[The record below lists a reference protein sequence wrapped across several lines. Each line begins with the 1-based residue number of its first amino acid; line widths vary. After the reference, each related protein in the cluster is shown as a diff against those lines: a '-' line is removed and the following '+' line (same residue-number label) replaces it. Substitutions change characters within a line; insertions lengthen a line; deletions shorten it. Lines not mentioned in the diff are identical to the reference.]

1 MTEPPSWTAEE
12 DLRRTGLE
20 RALRHDRM
28 TVTLSAGALA
38 ALAWTW
44 IVAMGL
50 DMYRGMDGASAWA
63 MTLRWGRVE
72 TALLLAM
79 WIVMMVAMMTPA
91 AIPVLLIY
99 GGVVRSSADAPA
111 APRRVWL
118 LAAGYFTAW
127 GAFSAG
133 ATVLQRLLSSIA
145 IVTPMME
152 VGDRRAAGT
161 LLVLAGAY
169 QLTPAKRSCLRL
181 CRSAAAIVAE
191 CWRPGDGG
199 AFSMGVRH
207 GLHCLGCC
215 WALMLLL
222 FVGGVMNLYAIGAI
236 TLVVLVEKLGPGETY
251 VSSALGFLLVAAGL
265 WTMLG

>member
-1 MTEPPSWTAEE
+1 MTEPPVSPAAEE
-12 DLRRTGLE
+12 LRRTGLE
-20 RALRHDRM
+20 RALRHDRV
-28 TVTLSAGALA
+28 TVTLSAAALA

-63 MTLRWGRVE
+63 MTVRWGWIE

-79 WIVMMVAMMTPA
+79 WLVMMVAMMTPA

-118 LAAGYFTAW
+118 LAAGYFTTWA
-127 GAFSAG
+127 AFSVG
-133 ATVLQRLLSSIA
+133 ATVLQRLLSAVA

-152 VGDRRAAGT
+152 VDDGLAAGT
-161 LLVLAGAY
+161 LLALAGAY

-181 CRSAAAIVAE
+181 CRSAAAIVADDW
-191 CWRPGDGG
+191 CPGDAG

-207 GLHCLGCC
+207 GFHCLGCC

-222 FVGGVMNLYAIGAI
+222 FVGGVMNLYVIGAI
-236 TLVVLVEKLGPGETY
+236 TLVVLVEKLGPGEPY
-251 VSSALGFLLVAAGL
+251 VSSALGVLLVAAGL
-265 WTMLG
+265 WARLG